1 MWVPVLPRPPS
12 PPASAPSAW
21 ETSWYLPGFSFA
33 SCHMALPLGNGDRLR
48 PPLVQSRLLPAQLWV
63 RAILCAQGEAGGL
76 PGFCLLC
83 GFSGLV
89 QGLDV
94 GHLLWCCSPSSGVLL
109 TLCHLHP
116 LPKGSL
122 IFGCN
127 LGCVCSLDSIT
138 YFQYFLCFKT
148 AYTTSL
154 FFMLSSF

>member
-1 MWVPVLPRPPS
+1 MGASPSTAAFTSGQCPSSLGDVMVPSWLLLCLLSHGSSSREQGQAE
-12 PPASAPSAW
+12 ASLSAV
-21 ETSWYLPGFSFA
+21 
-33 SCHMALPLGNGDRLR
+33 PLAACTAVGEGHPLR
-48 PPLVQSRLLPAQLWV
+48 P
-63 RAILCAQGEAGGL
+63 GGGGGL

-83 GFSGLV
+83 VFSGLV